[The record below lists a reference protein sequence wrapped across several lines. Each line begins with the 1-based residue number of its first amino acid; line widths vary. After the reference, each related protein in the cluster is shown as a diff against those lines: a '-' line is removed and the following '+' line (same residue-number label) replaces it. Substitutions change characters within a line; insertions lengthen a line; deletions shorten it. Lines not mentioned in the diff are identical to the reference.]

1 MIENGCKIISF
12 TYINKYSIPYWLL
25 NFIKHLFIIYWDDQH
40 TCAVLNCIFWFFC
53 VWTSFLFL
61 SSISW
66 HAYPLV
72 HYPFIGCLSIH
83 WISIHLVDG
92 HQVSFWFFFFFF
104 LGFSFLLLVLVALGL
119 PRWVQALSSCREW
132 GLLSWS
138 VWASC
143 GFSCCIAQVL
153 GLRASVVAA
162 QRLRSCGS
170 RALEHGLRSRGTR
183 A

>member
-66 HAYPLV
+66 HAYPMV
-72 HYPFIGCLSIH
+72 HLSIHRMFIHSLDVYPFIECPSI
-83 WISIHLVDG
+83 WLMDTRLV
-92 HQVSFWFFFFFF
+92 S
-104 LGFSFLLLVLVALGL
+104 GFSFLLSVLVALGL
-119 PRWVQALSSCREW
+119 PCWVQALSSCREW

-162 QRLRSCGS
+162 HRLRSCGS
-170 RALEHGLRSRGTR
+170 RALEHGLRSCGTR